1 MTVRVETWKCVSYR
15 SDFSNVV
22 LVLSVQIISSS
33 TAFFLDA
40 KITPKSWKRTFE
52 NYNLWI
58 PELWKVQILWFSSIY
73 WNKAIYIPF
82 QQSKISS
89 QNSSKNFIVVAYSK
103 IDKNDLLTWTDY
115 QQNKKVEFL
124 TEIFTFHLLPKILS
138 RISIWINF
146 KWRQIICTQRNV
158 RVLTAGVSWTG
169 MYPACHM
176 CEHF

>member
-58 PELWKVQILWFSSIY
+58 PELWKVQILWFSFIY

-82 QQSKISS
+82 QQSKKFIKKFHCCRIFKNWQKWLIDMDWLSAEQKGWIFDRNFYISS
-89 QNSSKNFIVVAYSK
+89 FAKN
-103 IDKNDLLTWTDY
+103 
-115 QQNKKVEFL
+115 
-124 TEIFTFHLLPKILS
+124 TF
-138 RISIWINF
+138 
-146 KWRQIICTQRNV
+146 
-158 RVLTAGVSWTG
+158 
-169 MYPACHM
+169 
-176 CEHF
+176 

>member
-40 KITPKSWKRTFE
+40 KITPKSRQNRENEHLKIIIFE
-52 NYNLWI
+52 FLSF
-58 PELWKVQILWFSSIY
+58 EKSKFCGY
-73 WNKAIYIPF
+73 WNKATYIRF
-82 QQSKISS
+82 EQSKISTR
-89 QNSSKNFIVVAYSK
+89 NSSKNFIVVAYSK
-103 IDKNDLLTWTDY
+103 IDKNDLLTTTDY

-146 KWRQIICTQRNV
+146 RWRQIICTQRNV